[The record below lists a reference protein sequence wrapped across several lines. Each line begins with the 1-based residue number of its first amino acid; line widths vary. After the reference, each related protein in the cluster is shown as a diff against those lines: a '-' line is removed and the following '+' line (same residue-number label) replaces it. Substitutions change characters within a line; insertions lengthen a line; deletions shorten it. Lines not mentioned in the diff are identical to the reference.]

1 LEVALELSRRGG
13 EDAKIVRI
21 SGARRRVKD
30 RTRVRHSARPSTQGD
45 RTMRKTFA
53 PALVLTLLTLGIA
66 GVAWAVQAG
75 VEAPQNPAVA
85 APAPGPS
92 ALAEG
97 TASGEV
103 SLEGLLLP
111 EPVEMQG
118 GCCVAACRAEWN
130 ACNTACGGDPACQ
143 TLCAQELE
151 ACKAGC

>member
-1 LEVALELSRRGG
+1 
-13 EDAKIVRI
+13 
-21 SGARRRVKD
+21 
-30 RTRVRHSARPSTQGD
+30 
-45 RTMRKTFA
+45 MRKTFA

-75 VEAPQNPAVA
+75 VEAPQDPVVA
-85 APAPGPS
+85 AQAPGTS

-111 EPVEMQG
+111 EPVEMQDP
-118 GCCVAACRAEWN
+118 CCFAACRAEWN
-130 ACNTACGGDPACQ
+130 ACNNACGGDQGCQ